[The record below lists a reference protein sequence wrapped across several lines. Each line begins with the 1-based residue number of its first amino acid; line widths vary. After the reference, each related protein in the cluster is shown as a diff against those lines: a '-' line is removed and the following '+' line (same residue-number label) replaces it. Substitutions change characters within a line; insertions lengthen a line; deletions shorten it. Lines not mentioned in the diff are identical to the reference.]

1 MEPTLDIIETNR
13 ARLSGEILKEPF
25 FSHKT
30 YGEAFYETL
39 RGVERSR
46 GYRDEIRLQISER
59 LLRTADVSEGSM
71 VEVRGQ
77 VRTYNEDVDGR
88 SKLNIVVFVREINNA
103 RDFGQ
108 NSAEAE
114 DDAFNQSKYQ
124 CAYDDFEYENEI
136 YLDGHICKEPVRRT
150 SPLGREICD
159 IMLAVNRMYNKSDYV
174 PCIAWG
180 RNAAYAGTLE
190 VGDRLTIYGR
200 IQSREYRKRDEDG
213 NSIPNVAYEVSVI
226 KIED

>member
-13 ARLSGEILKEPF
+13 ARLSGEILKDPF

-39 RGVERSR
+39 IGVERSS

-88 SKLNIVVFVREINNA
+88 SKLNIIVFVREINNVG
-103 RDFGQ
+103 DHGQ
-108 NSAEAE
+108 DRQGGEEES
-114 DDAFNQSKYQ
+114 
-124 CAYDDFEYENEI
+124 AYDEFVYENEI

-200 IQSREYRKRDEDG
+200 IQSREYRKRDEEG

>member
-39 RGVERSR
+39 IGVERSS

-103 RDFGQ
+103 GEF
-108 NSAEAE
+108 
-114 DDAFNQSKYQ
+114 
-124 CAYDDFEYENEI
+124 ENEI

>member
-1 MEPTLDIIETNR
+1 METKRIEFAADEYPGRSDIIETNR
-13 ARLSGEILKEPF
+13 AGLSGEILKEPA

-39 RGVERSR
+39 LGVSRSS

-59 LLRTADVSEGSM
+59 LMRSTPISIGSF
-71 VEVRGQ
+71 VKVRGQ
-77 VRTYNEDVDGR
+77 IRTYNEDTGGR
-88 SKLNIVVFVREINNA
+88 SKLNIVVFVRELAEVCQENN
-103 RDFGQ
+103 F
-108 NSAEAE
+108 
-114 DDAFNQSKYQ
+114 Y
-124 CAYDDFEYENEI
+124 CENEI
-136 YLDGHICKEPVRRT
+136 YLEGHICKPPIRRT

-159 IMLAVNRMYNKSDYV
+159 IMLAVNRMYNKSDYI

-190 VGDRLTIYGR
+190 VGDKLNITGR
-200 IQSREYRKRDEDG
+200 IQSREYRKRDEQG
-213 NSIPNVAYEVSVI
+213 NSVPNTAYEVSVI